1 MVVFVNKAD
10 DADAEMLELVEMEIR
25 ELLSEFGFDGE
36 NTPVISGSALCALEV
51 NFDLHLFAMH
61 NELPYQYNFLRVFH
75 GFSNHLSSGG
85 RSCRI
90 ANRKSAFHRSR
101 SSWKL

>member
-51 NFDLHLFAMH
+51 NLDLHLFPEYS
-61 NELPYQYNFLRVFH
+61 ELPCQ
-75 GFSNHLSSGG
+75 
-85 RSCRI
+85 
-90 ANRKSAFHRSR
+90 
-101 SSWKL
+101 